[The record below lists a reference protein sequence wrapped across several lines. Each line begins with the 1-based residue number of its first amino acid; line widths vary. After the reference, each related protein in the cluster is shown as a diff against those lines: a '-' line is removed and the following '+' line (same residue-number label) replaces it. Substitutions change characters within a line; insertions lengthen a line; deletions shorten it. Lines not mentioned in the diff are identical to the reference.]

1 VLLGSLQA
9 LLISDFGPGT
19 AMKIVESLRKD
30 ILNATLK
37 SGPEIKV
44 GCSFIS
50 LSFPRILVRNNWKE
64 GLLNLKSKY
73 TGC

>member
-44 GCSFIS
+44 ALKKI
-50 LSFPRILVRNNWKE
+50 IVR
-64 GLLNLKSKY
+64 LLTEKVSTTELQL
-73 TGC
+73 GQR